1 VTVLA
6 MTGADADDD
15 FSDEVHPKPRV
26 TGAWAQRLAA
36 VLNAADHPPRTL
48 TAGLRPESPLA
59 AASSL

>member
-1 VTVLA
+1 VTVLTMA
-6 MTGADADDD
+6 GADADDD

-48 TAGLRPESPLA
+48 ITGLRPESPLST
-59 AASSL
+59 ASPL